1 LDILATS
8 VAYVIAADGKT
19 TVEEK
24 AKLITML
31 GKHVA
36 NNDLTQAD
44 LQTLT
49 QSAFTNTQ
57 KIPVEKFLSVVTG
70 SLSAGQKAVLL
81 LNLYDVA
88 AVDGSISMGERE
100 VVEAFEKALK
110 IDEDTMK
117 TARNIIAYKNDTR
130 GQEGCPI
137 QIGQGAISQQGKN
150 TKKGGSN

>member
-1 LDILATS
+1 MQPLDILATS

-117 TARNIIAYKNDTR
+117 TARNIIAYKNDTSVFTN
-130 GQEGCPI
+130 PVHP
-137 QIGQGAISQQGKN
+137 KN
-150 TKKGGSN
+150 NPSHNFCF

>member
-1 LDILATS
+1 MQPMDILATS

-36 NNDLTQAD
+36 NGDMTQAE

-49 QSAFTNTQ
+49 QGAFTNAG
-57 KIPVEKFLSVVTG
+57 KIPIEKYLTVVAG
-70 SLSAGQKAVLL
+70 SLSSGQKAVLL

-88 AVDGSISMGERE
+88 AVDGSISMGEKRI
-100 VVEAFEKALK
+100 VEAFENALK
-110 IDEDTMK
+110 IDENSMN
-117 TARNIIAYKNDTR
+117 TARDIIAYKNDT
-130 GQEGCPI
+130 GVFVNPVHP
-137 QIGQGAISQQGKN
+137 KN
-150 TKKGGSN
+150 DPSHNFYF